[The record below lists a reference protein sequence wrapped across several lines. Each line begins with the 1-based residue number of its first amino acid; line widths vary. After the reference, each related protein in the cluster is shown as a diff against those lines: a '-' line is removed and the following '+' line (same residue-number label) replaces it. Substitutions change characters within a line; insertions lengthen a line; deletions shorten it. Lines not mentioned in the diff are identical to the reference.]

1 MDIIDFML
9 FKLTAAL
16 AIIFSSRFAYA
27 EDAMKTTDLKLK
39 HKARLEAILPEF
51 EKYAADTFKKSGVP
65 GMAVTIV
72 QDDRAVY
79 LKGFGV
85 RKTGKSAKVDAD
97 TVFQLASMSK
107 PFTAGLIASLV
118 GDGLL
123 AWDGKVTDTLP
134 GFALYDPAVTAQ
146 FSLRDL
152 LAQRS
157 GLPEYTGD
165 DLAFTFMYGLPEII
179 GRIRYQ
185 KPAAQFRSDY
195 GYQNVMFAIAG
206 EAAAVRTG
214 KPYAAL
220 MRERIFTPLGMTA
233 TSAVYADYEKAGN
246 KAFSHRMDKGKP
258 QVQTPAKDDIF
269 APAGGICSTAR
280 DLGRWLR
287 FQLAGGKLD
296 GRQIVARAA
305 LEETEKAQT
314 ITDSG
319 PDSIS
324 AYGLG
329 WELESA
335 DGRVSVSHGGDF
347 GNGIST
353 IAQLWPSENLGVAI
367 LTNSFPEGH
376 ILHAALM
383 KKLAELYFSGKSDT
397 DWWPVI
403 EEKFKKAAAGSILDP
418 NEHLPAAPKKKT
430 AALRPA
436 AYSGEYQNDYYGKI
450 RVQPAKKSGLLIF
463 LGNNP
468 EPVRLAHW
476 DGNTFRE
483 PETNTGVI
491 FTIAGGKADTVNVKL
506 LDFKGRNSV
515 FTHRDK

>member
-1 MDIIDFML
+1 
-9 FKLTAAL
+9 
-16 AIIFSSRFAYA
+16 
-27 EDAMKTTDLKLK
+27 MKTPDLELK
-39 HKARLEAILPEF
+39 RKARLEAILPEF
-51 EKYAADTFKKSGVP
+51 GKYAKDTLRKSGVP
-65 GMAVTIV
+65 GMSITIV
-72 QDDRAVY
+72 QDDRTAY

-85 RKTGKSAKVDAD
+85 RKTGKSAQVDAD
-97 TVFQLASMSK
+97 TVFQLASISK

-123 AWDGKVTDTLP
+123 NWDDKVTDTLP
-134 GFALYDPAVTAQ
+134 VFALYDPAVTAL

-179 GRIRYQ
+179 GRVRYQ
-185 KPAAQFRSDY
+185 KPTAQFRSDY

-206 EAAAVRTG
+206 EVAAVKTG
-214 KPYAAL
+214 KTYAVL
-220 MRERIFTPLGMTA
+220 MRERIFAPLGMTA
-233 TSAVYADYEKAGN
+233 TSAVFADYEKAEN
-246 KAFSHRMDKGKP
+246 KTFSHRMYKGKP
-258 QVQTPAKDDIF
+258 QVQTPAKDDVF

-280 DLGRWLR
+280 DLSRWLR
-287 FQLAGGKLD
+287 FQLAGGRLD
-296 GRQIVARAA
+296 GKQIVAQAA
-305 LEETEKAQT
+305 LDETEKAQT

-319 PDSIS
+319 SDSIS

-329 WELESA
+329 WQLKSA
-335 DGRVSVSHGGDF
+335 DGRVSVRHGGDLS
-347 GNGIST
+347 NGIST
-353 IAQLWPSENLGVAI
+353 IAELWPSENLGIAI

-403 EEKFKKAAAGSILDP
+403 EEKFKKATTGSIMDP
-418 NEHLPAAPKKKT
+418 YAHLPAAPKNKT
-430 AALRPA
+430 AELKPA

-450 RVQPAKKSGLLIF
+450 RVQPAKKRGLLIF
-463 LGNNP
+463 FGNNP
-468 EPVRLAHW
+468 EPVQLTHW
-476 DGNTFRE
+476 DCNTFRE
-483 PETNTGVI
+483 PEMNTGVI

-506 LDFKGRNSV
+506 LDFKGRNSI
-515 FTHRDK
+515 FTRRDK